1 MELAKLD
8 LEILDSS
15 CEIIKDRLY
24 FTIHPVVS
32 CKSAH
37 VHYFCIDSEF
47 VYANFF
53 ADFGPLNLAMLYR
66 YCVKVNKKLKTI
78 NNLKKIVQYAQ
89 TDAQKRVNAAFLI
102 GAYSIIY
109 LKKSPEEVHQLLT
122 SKSRPSYLC
131 FRDASLGASTY
142 NLTLLD
148 CFRGISK
155 ALAFGFFDFET
166 FNADEYEHYEKV
178 ENGDLNWI
186 VPDKFLAFAGP
197 HSKAKIANGYP
208 FHSPETY
215 IPYFQ
220 QRNVSTIV
228 RLNKKMYSGDRFRQA
243 GFDHFDLFFTDG
255 STPNNSILHRFLEI
269 CENAKGAIAVHC
281 KAGLGRTG
289 TLIGCYL
296 MKHYKFSAAEAI
308 SWIRI
313 ARPGSVIGQ
322 QQNYLEEKQP
332 VLWDKSDVFCTD
344 NRTDFQRMVSAVDGM
359 RIEDQQET
367 TKSLINNNSVDCL
380 SLEIDSTFESNG
392 LTQGDHLN
400 RVKSRR
406 GRHNRRSIILRRR
419 GDDVKAHS
427 QLSAETLEMGSTT
440 DSTICAASSTKAFC
454 AVEGNT
460 VRKRN
465 LSLRSM
471 SKAQTSGK
479 RKKPPATAVTAKF
492 GCKKKSSNDV
502 T

>member
-1 MELAKLD
+1 MEPTKLD

-37 VHYFCIDSEF
+37 AHYFCIDSEF

-78 NNLKKIVQYAQ
+78 SNLKKIVQYTQ

-102 GAYSIIY
+102 GAYSVIY

-122 SKSRPSYLC
+122 SKSGPSFLC
-131 FRDASLGASTY
+131 FRDASLGASIY

-155 ALAFGFFDFET
+155 ALTFGFFNFEI
-166 FNADEYEHYEKV
+166 FNVDEYEHYEKV

-208 FHSPETY
+208 LHSPETY

-220 QRNVSTIV
+220 QRNISTII

-255 STPNNSILHRFLEI
+255 STPNISILQRFLEI
-269 CENAKGAIAVHC
+269 CESAKGAIAVHC

-332 VLWDKSDVFCTD
+332 VMWEKSNVSCTKTDK
-344 NRTDFQRMVSAVDGM
+344 RTDFQRMVSAVDGM
-359 RIEDQQET
+359 RIEDQEEMT
-367 TKSLINNNSVDCL
+367 TLFNNNSMDCL
-380 SLEIDSTFESNG
+380 SLEIDYTFEPETNG

-406 GRHNRRSIILRRR
+406 AKHNRCSITLR
-419 GDDVKAHS
+419 GEDVKARRR
-427 QLSAETLEMGSTT
+427 LSAETLEMGSAT
-440 DSTICAASSTKAFC
+440 DSTICAASSTKAC
-454 AVEGNT
+454 NDVEGNP
-460 VRKRN
+460 VKKRN
-465 LSLRSM
+465 LSLRSV

-479 RKKPPATAVTAKF
+479 RKKPPSTMTAKF
-492 GCKKKSSNDV
+492 GCKKKSSNDGS
-502 T
+502 